1 MLAMVE
7 NDDAACPNDR
17 GAWTFFASV
26 LAPTGVRVCR
36 FEGRLA
42 SALVVD
48 LSCLVAT
55 SPTWPMLFIHPI
67 TSACDMSAPESRLL
81 QSWHHNA
88 RSWIEAIR
96 GGAIES
102 RLQVTDQAM
111 LLAVQGRQPERV
123 LDLGCGEGWL
133 LRALVERGI
142 DATGV
147 DGDETLVEAARAAG
161 SPNVQLAS
169 YEALAEAK
177 VDIGR
182 DYDLICANFALLHQ
196 DIIPLLA
203 AMNALLAPGGALVI
217 QTLHPWAAAAGDYQ
231 DGWREETFT
240 GFKGQ
245 WQPMP
250 WYMRTLS
257 SWIRALDMA
266 GFRLVELQEPQHP
279 QSPVPQSLLMVAEP
293 RG

>member
-1 MLAMVE
+1 M
-7 NDDAACPNDR
+7 P
-17 GAWTFFASV
+17 
-26 LAPTGVRVCR
+26 
-36 FEGRLA
+36 
-42 SALVVD
+42 
-48 LSCLVAT
+48 
-55 SPTWPMLFIHPI
+55 
-67 TSACDMSAPESRLL
+67 APESALL

-88 RSWIEAIR
+88 QAWIEAIR
-96 GGAIES
+96 TGTIES
-102 RLQVTDQAM
+102 RLKVTDQAIV
-111 LLAVQGRQPERV
+111 LAVTGRQPERV

-133 LRALVERGI
+133 LRALAERGI
-142 DATGV
+142 EVVGV
-147 DGDETLVEAARAAG
+147 DGDATLVEAARAA
-161 SPNVQLAS
+161 SSSQVQLAS
-169 YEALAEAK
+169 YEELAEAQ

-217 QTLHPWAAAAGDYQ
+217 QTLHPWTAAAGDYQ

-250 WYMRTLS
+250 WYLRTLS
-257 SWIRALDMA
+257 SWLNALDMA
-266 GFRLVELQEPQHP
+266 GFQLVSLQEPQHP
-279 QSPVPQSLLMVAEP
+279 QNPVPQSLLLVAEP